1 MRSDW
6 QHSKNQGINGNE
18 ILSLG
23 RKSEVVVVV
32 DNSLSLP
39 EAVQIEVG
47 DSEEALEVGE
57 VRQVEEGAETETSR
71 KGVSN
76 HLA

>member
-6 QHSKNQGINGNE
+6 QHSKNQGINGNKTP
-18 ILSLG
+18 SLG
-23 RKSEVVVVV
+23 RKSEVVVVA

-57 VRQVEEGAETETSR
+57 VRQVEEGAEAETSR

>member
-1 MRSDW
+1 M
-6 QHSKNQGINGNE
+6 
-18 ILSLG
+18 
-23 RKSEVVVVV
+23 VV

>member
-1 MRSDW
+1 M
-6 QHSKNQGINGNE
+6 
-18 ILSLG
+18 
-23 RKSEVVVVV
+23 VV

-57 VRQVEEGAETETSR
+57 VRQVEGVETETSR